1 MQRSDSIA
9 DLAAALVKA
18 RPTFKTVTKGHT
30 ATVASTKGTYK
41 YTYSTLDD
49 LYDATVAALSACGL
63 VTLQNIET
71 TRDGVSVSTLLMHAS
86 GQFLHFDA
94 VSLPSGSTPQSV
106 GSAIT
111 YARRYSLQAALGL
124 AAEEDDDGQQAAQ
137 KPAPKPTATRQAGP
151 PTEPTPPAPTR
162 LTPSAEAVISD
173 AQRKRLWA
181 IAKGK
186 DWTDE
191 DIKKLL
197 ATKGYT
203 SSKEIRVR
211 DYDALVKAV
220 ETGEIADDADDE
232 GRDHGDFQFE
242 GGVQ

>member
-1 MQRSDSIA
+1 MQRSESIA
-9 DLAAALVKA
+9 ELAAALVKA

-71 TRDGVSVSTLLMHAS
+71 TRDGVSVSTLLMHSS

-124 AAEEDDDGQQAAQ
+124 AAEEDDDGQAAA
-137 KPAPKPTATRQAGP
+137 KPAGRPAPAHLRHYGP

-162 LTPSAEAVISD
+162 LIPSTEAVISD
-173 AQRKRLWA
+173 AQRKRLFA
-181 IAKGK
+181 ISKGK
-186 DWTDE
+186 GWTDE

-197 ATKGYT
+197 TTKGYT
-203 SSKEIRVR
+203 SSKDIRVR
-211 DYDALVKAV
+211 DYDAIVKVV
-220 ETGEIADDADDE
+220 ETGEFVEDADANREDFDAYDE
-232 GRDHGDFQFE
+232 G
-242 GGVQ
+242 VM